1 MFANVATCSDVLDE
15 QENAPHDGDTEV
27 VIVNE
32 LLAYCAFHA
41 DRSTTDAIRDVL
53 VRFYT
58 PDEINSAKN
67 ELYDECFDVLGVA
80 PVHRDT
86 AARGAHVIAAKEIVD
101 GIRKVDAAEV
111 EVRPQFAAIKL
122 DRLPQYGPEELDLT
136 SLVVRLREVERH
148 CNRLDGQMAECNKTV
163 TTLTDDHARTAGSYA
178 MATKRGEAAQENV
191 QRPPKVVMA
200 ARPAYQA
207 TVTKARLPE

>member
-1 MFANVATCSDVLDE
+1 MAAGPTLCDIPL
-15 QENAPHDGDTEV
+15 HG
-27 VIVNE
+27 
-32 LLAYCAFHA
+32 AFHA

-67 ELYDECFDVLGVA
+67 ELNDECFDVLGVA

-111 EVRPQFAAIKL
+111 KVRPQFAAI
-122 DRLPQYGPEELDLT
+122 
-136 SLVVRLREVERH
+136 
-148 CNRLDGQMAECNKTV
+148 
-163 TTLTDDHARTAGSYA
+163 
-178 MATKRGEAAQENV
+178 
-191 QRPPKVVMA
+191 
-200 ARPAYQA
+200 A
-207 TVTKARLPE
+207 TVWPGGARHNVVGGATPGSRATLQSTRRSDGSV

>member
-1 MFANVATCSDVLDE
+1 MLDE
-15 QENAPHDGDTEV
+15 QENAPHEGDTEV

-32 LLAYCAFHA
+32 LLAYSAFHA

-58 PDEINSAKN
+58 PDEIYSAQN
-67 ELYDECFDVLGVA
+67 ELYDERFDVLGVGS
-80 PVHRDT
+80 VHRDT
-86 AARGAHVIAAKEIVD
+86 AARGAHVFAAKETVD
-101 GIRKVDAAEV
+101 GIRKVDAAKV
-111 EVRPQFAAIKL
+111 KVRPQFAAIKL
-122 DRLPQYGPEELDLT
+122 DRVSQYGPEELDLT

-163 TTLTDDHARTAGSYA
+163 TTFTDDNARTAGSYA

-191 QRPPKVVMA
+191 QRPGHSIVMA
-200 ARPAYQA
+200 ARPAY
-207 TVTKARLPE
+207 